1 MHLHSHSTYSPLDG
15 YGTPKQNALR
25 SQSLGFDSMCI
36 TDHGTISGWVPHFL
50 ACKDIGIKPIFGIEA
65 YIVEDHTHKKKAG
78 QNEDTSVQGTPHITI
93 LAANSQGLLNLK
105 HLTEES
111 YRNGFF
117 GGKGRVDPNLIV
129 KYQKGL
135 IVTSGCPTGFPTR
148 LINAHTFNDIP
159 DHRCI
164 QKAFEFT
171 KFLSDNIDNFFVEIV
186 AQPGYRPSEVAAPY
200 LFEFAKK
207 LKRQV
212 ILTADSHFPT
222 PEDHLAQ
229 TCLLRI
235 AANKPFGQP
244 IWKGLEEGLPN
255 YQFICS
261 EEQLIARGIKMYSEG
276 DYKIACDNARNLCEQ
291 IENVNLPRGSY
302 PTYSGSSNSPAE
314 LRLRSING
322 LRKRFKDGYIKD
334 SSAASMKKYINR
346 MEYELSVI
354 ISRGIADYFLI
365 LEESVLEQKRNGSVV
380 ICRGSAGGCLVAY
393 ILGISETDPIKHDLY
408 FERFYDENRE
418 EAPDI
423 DIDTSPKTRDQMF
436 KKLQEKYFIG
446 KLEAQNELTLKS
458 AIIDCARMYK
468 ISREKIESAI
478 GSIDEST
485 GIESQEIA
493 QLFETYPQLS
503 LAKKLVGQLR
513 GYGKH
518 AAAAI
523 ISNVEIPIAVLD
535 KVDKKTGEIVP
546 VVTMDKYGS
555 EKMGFLKA
563 DLLSVA
569 AIGVVESVLK
579 RIGKTPD
586 FLYRL
591 DLDNENVLKEIG
603 KYPAG
608 IFQFDGS
615 VQGIYNQISGHT
627 FEDMT
632 AASALCRPGAFAF
645 VGKYAK
651 REESFSGIV
660 ADILNKTYGV
670 VLYQEQVMALARA
683 AGFSWKETH
692 ALRKAVSS
700 SSTAKKESVD
710 AVIAAMSKLKDGL
723 GDFATPELL
732 DNIQKHGRYSFGRAH
747 CCTYSLLGYYMAYL
761 KYYHP
766 IEFTEEYINMEIRKD
781 STDWILIR
789 RLLFD
794 LYRKN
799 LISKAIPIRANQT
812 KPIEINAE
820 TKTVSGSFMSI
831 HGSGT
836 KKGMETVAKLMLM
849 SLGGQSN
856 LTKLAMEKISFIYET
871 ARKGDKEFGRLLHW
885 FPWMPISS
893 SFHYNSIVK
902 EIETETGYD
911 GGEFHVSASNR
922 CFSPR
927 TINNS
932 RKCTVAGYVTAKVRR
947 QKTLAMPYALVKLLL
962 ENSTDGKWEG
972 QIQVEVSAKHYD
984 LYNFVLDSVERG
996 NFVAFTGS
1004 YNGRILKAEEVIGIN
1019 LEKYKIKSDVID
1031 EEEIENGGI

>member
-15 YGTPKQNALR
+15 YGTPRQNALR

-93 LAANSQGLLNLK
+93 LAANSEGLLNLK

-111 YRNGFF
+111 YKNGFF
-117 GGKGRVDPNLIV
+117 GGKGRVDPGLIV

-148 LINAHTFNDIP
+148 LITSGNID
-159 DHRCI
+159 
-164 QKAFEFT
+164 KAFQFT
-171 KFLSDNIDNFFVEIV
+171 KYLSDNIDNFFIEIV
-186 AQPGYRPSEVAAPY
+186 AQPGYEPSENAAPH
-200 LFEFAKK
+200 LFEFANK

-222 PEDHLAQ
+222 KEDHLAQ
-229 TCLLRI
+229 SCLLRI
-235 AANKPFGQP
+235 ASNKPFGQP
-244 IWKGLEEGLPN
+244 IWKGLENGLPE

-261 EEQLIARGIKMYSEG
+261 EEELIARGIQMYSAG
-276 DYKIACDNARNLCEQ
+276 NYKSACENAKNLCLQ
-291 IENVNLPRGSY
+291 IENVELPRGSY
-302 PTYSGSSNSPAE
+302 PKYQDTKNPAIE
-314 LRLRSING
+314 LRNRAIQG
-322 LRKRFKDGYIKD
+322 LRKRFADGYIKD
-334 SSAASMKKYINR
+334 QSRESMKKYIDR
-346 MEYELSVI
+346 TEYELSVI
-354 ISRGIADYFLI
+354 ISKGISDYFLI
-365 LEESVLEQKRNGSVV
+365 LQDSVTEQKRNGSVV

-393 ILGISETDPIKHDLY
+393 GLGISETDPILHNLY
-408 FERFYDENRE
+408 FERFYDDNRE
-418 EAPDI
+418 EPPDI
-423 DIDTSPKTRDQMF
+423 DIDTSPATRDRMF
-436 KKLQEKYFIG
+436 SQLQSKYFVG

-485 GIESQEIA
+485 GIESEEITK
-493 QLFETYPQLS
+493 LFENYPQLA

-535 KVDKKTGEIVP
+535 KVDKKSGQVVP

-579 RIGKTPD
+579 RIGKTPE

-591 DLDNENVLKEIG
+591 ELDDKNALKEVS
-603 KYPAG
+603 KFPAG

-683 AGFSWKETH
+683 AGFTWKETH

-710 AVIAAMSKLKDGL
+710 AVIAAISKLRDGL
-723 GDFATPELL
+723 GEFASPELL
-732 DNIQKHGRYSFGRAH
+732 DNVQKHGRYSFNRSH

-761 KYYHP
+761 KHYYP
-766 IEFTEEYINMEIRKD
+766 YEFVEEYINMEIKKE
-781 STDWILIR
+781 STDYILIR
-789 RLLFD
+789 RLTFEM
-794 LYRKN
+794 YQKN
-799 LISKAIPIRANQT
+799 LIKKFIPVVATQIQ
-812 KPIEINAE
+812 PIVINKE
-820 TKTVSGSFMSI
+820 TGTMSGSFMSI

-836 KKGMETVAKLMLM
+836 KKGLEIVSRLLSA
-849 SLGGQSN
+849 SLGNN
-856 LTKLAMEKISFIYET
+856 LAISKALAEKINFIYET
-871 ARKGDKEFGRLLHW
+871 AQNGNKEFGRLLHW
-885 FPWMPISS
+885 FPVTPLGASE
-893 SFHYNSIVK
+893 HYRNILK
-902 EIETETGYD
+902 EIETATGYD
-911 GGEFHVSASNR
+911 GGESYIASSDK
-922 CFSPR
+922 CYSPR
-927 TINNS
+927 TIVNS

-962 ENSTDGKWEG
+962 ENSTDGEWKG
-972 QIQVEVSAKHYD
+972 QIQIEVSAKHYD
-984 LYNFVLDSVERG
+984 LYNFVLESVDRG

-1004 YNGRILKAEEVIGIN
+1004 FNGRILKAEEAIGIN
-1019 LEKYKIKSDVID
+1019 LESYKVKSEVID
-1031 EEEIENGGI
+1031 EEEVIDEI